1 MLPGMIRADLPLAVS
16 PPPRVP
22 ARIPAWALPDGPVG
36 DGAEAAFFAGAALQ
50 SLDALVRSEPV
61 WAGAWRQRLALKS
74 AAQSLRFLG
83 RGEDEPEL
91 RDAWYLRAPG
101 VDPGPA
107 GAVLGVWK
115 ALASRHLAARAAAS
129 EPLLDADDLASATE
143 AFGLRHDAAL
153 AAIPA
158 RIGDLMH
165 SPRSAPFLA
174 ADIAAHVIAVR
185 PEAEP
190 LAWWLADLV
199 LAGKLRWPHP
209 APLLMARMSSPRGRL
224 KDARGVF
231 DPAGEDFARMVCLA
245 LVRGAADALRLAG
258 DIDRRTER
266 LLATGPKLRAKGAGE
281 AIRKLLD
288 DDAVPGT
295 LTTKNLSRFGARR
308 LFARLQ
314 AFEAVR
320 ELSGRSSFRLYGL

>member
-16 PPPRVP
+16 LPPL
-22 ARIPAWALPDGPVG
+22 RIPAWALPDGPVEQ
-36 DGAEAAFFAGAALQ
+36 DEDAAFFAGAALH

-61 WAGAWRQRLALKS
+61 WAGAWRQRLALKC
-74 AAQSLRFLG
+74 AARSLRLLG

-115 ALASRHLAARAAAS
+115 ALASRHLAARATAS

-153 AAIPA
+153 VALLTEIDD
-158 RIGDLMH
+158 RMH

-174 ADIAAHVIAVR
+174 ADIAAHVIATR
-185 PEAEP
+185 PDAGP

-199 LAGKLRWPHP
+199 LAKSLRWPRP
-209 APLLMARMSSPRGRL
+209 VPLVITQIGSPGLRGR
-224 KDARGVF
+224 GT
-231 DPAGEDFARMVCLA
+231 PSSQPGENGRAVCLA

-258 DIDRRTER
+258 DIGRRAER
-266 LLATGPKLRAKGAGE
+266 LRAAAPKLRAKGAGE
-281 AIRKLLD
+281 AIQRLLE

-295 LTTKNLSRFGARR
+295 LTTKSLSRFGARR

-314 AFEAVR
+314 AFDAVR